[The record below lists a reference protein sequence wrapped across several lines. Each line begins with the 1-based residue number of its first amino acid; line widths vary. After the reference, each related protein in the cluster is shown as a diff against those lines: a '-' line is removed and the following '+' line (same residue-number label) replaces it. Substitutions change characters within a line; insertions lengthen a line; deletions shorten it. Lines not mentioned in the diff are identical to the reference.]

1 MVAQIKKTFNYRDI
15 SDTVYK
21 LTISL
26 VIFGFGLFINRGVSL
41 SPTSL
46 GVYFDELARSLPDI
60 SSSPFPHRILLPFI
74 SYITRLDVQIINIIL
89 LYLFVY
95 NLFSYL
101 LNSKGVKTAILI
113 CLIFST
119 TMVFQF
125 HIIYGGY
132 PDILSLLLYLLCLK
146 NIKNNSFFIYF
157 FLSLLVR
164 EAALI
169 VLPIFVI
176 IKFFEKEYE
185 KLMLKLF
192 ILIVIYL
199 PIYFLLQNEANMS
212 NSNGWEFYLMPLLN
226 DPLFWFKIS
235 IGYYWL
241 GFFSSVK
248 FVFLLFPLIIR
259 SFKDFFLLFSSFVLV
274 NVQFIVSGGDNTRY
288 WLIFFIPII
297 YLLEKNF
304 IDYKYIKIF
313 LIIILFLNITTP
325 KYYVFGDTEKWGST
339 YVTPYGS
346 RLHIFDI
353 YSFFEK

>member
-15 SDTVYK
+15 SDTVYR

-169 VLPIFVI
+169 VAPILFLIRQYENKHDKTFIKMSFVI
-176 IKFFEKEYE
+176 
-185 KLMLKLF
+185 L
-192 ILIVIYL
+192 IYL
-199 PIYFLLQNEANMS
+199 PIYFLLQKEANFS
-212 NSNGWEFYLMPLLN
+212 NSNGWEFYIMPLLN
-226 DPLFWFKIS
+226 DPLFWFKKS
-235 IGYYWL
+235 VGYYWL
-241 GFFSSVK
+241 GFFTSMK
-248 FVFLLFPLIIR
+248 FAFLLLPLILKSKRDYSLVFI
-259 SFKDFFLLFSSFVLV
+259 SFICV
-274 NVQFIVSGGDNTRY
+274 NIQFIVSGGDNTRY
-288 WLIFFIPII
+288 WLIFFIPFI
-297 YLLEKNF
+297 YILKNNLVKFKNYKIVFLL
-304 IDYKYIKIF
+304 
-313 LIIILFLNITTP
+313 ILTLNIITP
-325 KYYVFGDTEKWGST
+325 KHYVFTDANKGNM

-346 RLHIFDI
+346 KLHIFDY
-353 YSFFEK
+353 YSFFDN

>member
-1 MVAQIKKTFNYRDI
+1 MVAQIKKTFNYINI

-46 GVYFDELARSLPDI
+46 GLYFDELARSLPDI

-74 SYITRLDVQIINIIL
+74 SYITSLDVQVINIIL

-101 LNSKGVKTAILI
+101 LINRGVKTAILI

-132 PDILSLLLYLLCLK
+132 PDILSLLLYLLCIK
-146 NIKNNSFFIYF
+146 NIKNKNFFVYF

-169 VLPIFVI
+169 VAPILFLIRQYENKHDRTFVKMSFVI
-176 IKFFEKEYE
+176 
-185 KLMLKLF
+185 L
-192 ILIVIYL
+192 IYL
-199 PIYFLLQNEANMS
+199 PIYFLLQKEASLS
-212 NSNGWEFYLMPLLN
+212 NSNGWEFYILPLLN
-226 DPLFWFKIS
+226 DPLFWFKKS

-241 GFFSSVK
+241 GFFTSMK
-248 FVFLLFPLIIR
+248 FAFLLLPLMLKSKRDYLLVFI
-259 SFKDFFLLFSSFVLV
+259 SFICV
-274 NVQFIVSGGDNTRY
+274 NIQFIVSGGDNTRY
-288 WLIFFIPII
+288 WLIFFIPFI
-297 YLLEKNF
+297 YILKNNLVKFKNYKIVLL
-304 IDYKYIKIF
+304 
-313 LIIILFLNITTP
+313 LILTLNIITP
-325 KYYVFGDTEKWGST
+325 KHYVFTDANKGNM

-346 RLHIFDI
+346 KLHIFDY
-353 YSFFEK
+353 YSFFDN

>member
-15 SDTVYK
+15 IDTVYK

-46 GVYFDELARSLPDI
+46 GLYFDELARSLPDI

-74 SYITRLDVQIINIIL
+74 SYITSLDVQIINIIL
-89 LYLFVY
+89 LFLFVY

-101 LNSKGVKTAILI
+101 LNNRGVKTAILI

-169 VLPIFVI
+169 VAPILFLIRQYENKHDRTFIKMSFVI
-176 IKFFEKEYE
+176 
-185 KLMLKLF
+185 L
-192 ILIVIYL
+192 IYL
-199 PIYFLLQNEANMS
+199 PIYFLLQKEASFS
-212 NSNGWEFYLMPLLN
+212 NSNGWEFYILPLLN
-226 DPLFWFKIS
+226 DPLFWFKKS

-241 GFFSSVK
+241 GFFTSMK
-248 FVFLLFPLIIR
+248 FALLLLLILKSKRDYLLVLFLL
-259 SFKDFFLLFSSFVLV
+259 SAS
-274 NVQFIVSGGDNTRY
+274 
-288 WLIFFIPII
+288 IFN
-297 YLLEKNF
+297 L
-304 IDYKYIKIF
+304 
-313 LIIILFLNITTP
+313 
-325 KYYVFGDTEKWGST
+325 
-339 YVTPYGS
+339 
-346 RLHIFDI
+346 
-353 YSFFEK
+353 